1 MQIAKGS
8 VDGERWTRDASVP
21 THKHIDSRETI
32 AYGYISM
39 SKSGESLN
47 N

>member
-1 MQIAKGS
+1 MQIAKGC

-21 THKHIDSRETI
+21 THKQRDNLYT
-32 AYGYISM
+32 YGYISM